1 MLADTPGE
9 RISSLEVLE
18 ILNKIEFIKLKAMYI
33 YKNVSGKEI
42 I

>member
-9 RISSLEVLE
+9 RIPSLEVLE
-18 ILNKIEFIKLKAMYI
+18 ILNKIEFIKLKVMYI